1 MGLKFTWFPKFTD
14 TVAKVPEGQRGTLLW
29 ALVLYGT
36 YGEEADLGWPLDAI
50 FESLRD
56 DIDCSKRAIESG
68 KRGGRGNAKAPLQS
82 DKTPFAD
89 VESTLCDGENGG
101 SGKAEANTR
110 QDSTRQDKTKRER
123 FAPPSVEEVR
133 EYIAEKGYR
142 FDAESFVAFYESKG
156 WKVGREPMKSWKA
169 ACTTWEKRR
178 GKEEVDGDASPYSD
192 L

>member
-1 MGLKFTWFPKFTD
+1 MGSKFTWFPKFTD

-82 DKTPFAD
+82 DKAPFAD
-89 VESTLCDGENGG
+89 GESTLCGEQNGG
-101 SGKAEANTR
+101 SAEAEANTR

>member
-1 MGLKFTWFPKFTD
+1 MQT
-14 TVAKVPEGQRGTLLW
+14 
-29 ALVLYGT
+29 
-36 YGEEADLGWPLDAI
+36 
-50 FESLRD
+50 
-56 DIDCSKRAIESG
+56 
-68 KRGGRGNAKAPLQS
+68 AKAPFAASKTGVREKPKPIQ
-82 DKTPFAD
+82 DKT
-89 VESTLCDGENGG
+89 V
-101 SGKAEANTR
+101 
-110 QDSTRQDKTKRER
+110 QDKTKRER

-156 WKVGREPMKSWKA
+156 WKVGREPMRSWKA

>member
-1 MGLKFTWFPKFTD
+1 MESKFTWFPKITA
-14 TVAKVPEGQRGTLLW
+14 TVAKVPEGQRGALLW
-29 ALVLYGT
+29 ALALYGT
-36 YGEEADLGWPLDAI
+36 NGTEPDLEWPLDAI
-50 FESLRD
+50 FESLRE

-68 KRGGRGNAKAPLQS
+68 KRGGRGNAKHPLQGE
-82 DKTPFAD
+82 KPPFTD
-89 VESTLCDGENGG
+89 GESTLCGEQNGG
-101 SGKAEANTR
+101 SGEAEANTR

-178 GKEEVDGDASPYSD
+178 GKEEVSGDASPYSD

>member
-14 TVAKVPEGQRGTLLW
+14 TVAKVPEGQRCALLW

-68 KRGGRGNAKAPLQS
+68 KRGGRGNAKAPLQR
-82 DKTPFAD
+82 DKTPFA
-89 VESTLCDGENGG
+89 DGENGG

-178 GKEEVDGDASPYSD
+178 GKEEVSGDASPYSD

>member
-1 MGLKFTWFPKFTD
+1 MESKFTWFPKLTA
-14 TVAKVPEGQRGTLLW
+14 TVAKVPEGQRGPLLW
-29 ALVLYGT
+29 ALALYGT
-36 YGEEADLGWPLDAI
+36 NGTEPDLEWPLDAI
-50 FESLRD
+50 FESLRE

-89 VESTLCDGENGG
+89 GESTLCDGENGG
-101 SGKAEANTR
+101 SGEAEANTR
-110 QDSTRQDKTKRER
+110 QDSTRQDKTKRKR
-123 FAPPSVEEVR
+123 FAPPSVEEVKK
-133 EYIAEKGYR
+133 YIVEKGYH

-156 WKVGREPMKSWKA
+156 WKVGNAPMRSWKA

-178 GKEEVDGDASPYSD
+178 GKEEVSGDASPYSD

>member
-1 MGLKFTWFPKFTD
+1 MGSKFTWFPKFTD
-14 TVAKVPEGQRGTLLW
+14 TVAKVPEEQRGALLW

-82 DKTPFAD
+82 EKAPL
-89 VESTLCDGENGG
+89 EDGESPLRVEQNGG

-178 GKEEVDGDASPYSD
+178 GKEEVSGDASPYSD